1 MAEPPAPDHVF
12 LVLSDAREE
21 AESASPQLQEVAELM
36 GRAEY
41 TRALGAFNGL
51 EERVHYIGVVL
62 RRFARY
68 LGLQP

>member
-1 MAEPPAPDHVF
+1 MPEEPSPDHVF

-21 AESASPQLQEVAELM
+21 AESASPQLQEVTELM